1 MDSVHSLHQPPS
13 RHHGPRIASRV
24 CTPCALRKRKCDKTL
39 PRCMTCTKIKKI
51 CHYGTPAPSPSDNF
65 QPPTKANED
74 RQKSSPEGPAS
85 SPRTVLYNSAVD
97 LNVPLTSYLYLRDP
111 FRLPEARRSIVNA
124 TIAKDVSKI
133 VGTVDEVKSTAL
145 DYFNSIHPWM
155 PVVSRTRFFSRL
167 PQIWLN
173 PQADFILLAFCM
185 FLVIQIPG
193 QDHLESMQSSLYAM
207 AKGLIALVESA
218 DILSIEVV
226 QTRLLVSI
234 YELGHGIDSG
244 AFISIGA
251 CARSGIALGIHR
263 TLQQQAPGDAQSWV
277 ELEEQRRVWWGIYIL
292 DQFANLDKIDRPPTF
307 TDLTYLDY
315 LPVDDEEWNNNI
327 MPSGGP
333 LTVSTSSSI
342 RVGCFAREAQ
352 LSHLLSRVLRNV
364 YDASPNPAFNREE
377 ALQLHRALDT
387 MTALLPTESAEIRKV
402 YAAVISMCH
411 RYDILLLEYNKTNQK
426 PDY

>member
-1 MDSVHSLHQPPS
+1 MSYDGFGPFFAPASLSTPWASYRSTGMHSLRTAKAEMRQDPPS
-13 RHHGPRIASRV
+13 LHDLHQVSKTWQASTHPLHPPFLNLIHWSYRRTNKYDLQH
-24 CTPCALRKRKCDKTL
+24 CR
-39 PRCMTCTKIKKI
+39 IKKI
-51 CHYGTPAPSPSDNF
+51 CHYDTPTPSPSDNF
-65 QPPTKANED
+65 LPPTKANED
-74 RQKSSPEGPAS
+74 RQKTSPEWLAS
-85 SPRTVLYNSAVD
+85 SPRTVLYDSAVN

-124 TIAKDVSKI
+124 TITRDVSKI
-133 VGTVDEVKSTAL
+133 VGTVDELKSTAL

-167 PQIWLN
+167 PQIWLE

-193 QDHLESMQSSLYAM
+193 QDHLENMQSSLYAM
-207 AKGLIALVESA
+207 AKGLIALIESA

-226 QTRLLVSI
+226 QARLLVSI

-292 DQFANLDKIDRPPTF
+292 DQ
-307 TDLTYLDY
+307 
-315 LPVDDEEWNNNI
+315 
-327 MPSGGP
+327 
-333 LTVSTSSSI
+333 
-342 RVGCFAREAQ
+342 
-352 LSHLLSRVLRNV
+352 
-364 YDASPNPAFNREE
+364 
-377 ALQLHRALDT
+377 
-387 MTALLPTESAEIRKV
+387 
-402 YAAVISMCH
+402 
-411 RYDILLLEYNKTNQK
+411 
-426 PDY
+426 